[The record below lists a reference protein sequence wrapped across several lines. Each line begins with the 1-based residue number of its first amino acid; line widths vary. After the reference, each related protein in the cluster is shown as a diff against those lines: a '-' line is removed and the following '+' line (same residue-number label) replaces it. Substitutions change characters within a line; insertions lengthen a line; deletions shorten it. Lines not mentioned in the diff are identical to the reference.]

1 LSRGG
6 KTGIRGFADA
16 SALHFDIHTPFSEML
31 VAAYRAERDN
41 LEEEGKF
48 LEQLYRELEK
58 E

>member
-1 LSRGG
+1 
-6 KTGIRGFADA
+6 
-16 SALHFDIHTPFSEML
+16 ML